1 MRSPT
6 DLETPELPRWR
17 SMSHRGLLIGLVILS
32 LLASLLPGNPAR
44 ANEPS
49 PLAVDRSPV
58 VQAWLAGGSQVRTA
72 AERAL
77 IGSDEDIQ
85 TFLDEGWEQAQRLD
99 ERDALVAVIAEAG
112 PALRTA
118 AQQALTAADDG
129 NTDALSDFLRAG
141 WQQPSNTDTRLRVNQ
156 LMATGGNE
164 VKAAAQEALDS
175 PDPFVWREF
184 LESGW
189 QSRWLIDQ
197 RIRVN
202 QAMAAGGPQVK
213 AAGQKALDAGTPEA
227 FETFLSYGWSV
238 AAAQDQ
244 ETETL
249 TSLQVQAQ
257 AQGDLAAQ
265 ETQRAEEEA
274 ARAKEAAEAARRS
287 AQEAAAATDAAR
299 QDTAEAAAQAKR
311 AAVAAQKA
319 ATAAKVAVRAAAS
332 ANRAARAAAAAA
344 QRAASAAAQADRAA
358 TKAYNAAAQA
368 ATDESKADEAR
379 ATAQKARE
387 QAGLARELGT
397 IADLAGKA
405 IQAGSN
411 AIDAVKAAVAQAR
424 LAAAANDEAVQ
435 YANAAGANASAAVA
449 AAEQA
454 RADADRALR
463 AANAAQKYLNVA
475 AQAAFAA
482 RDAANRA
489 AQHAEDAA
497 DAAID
502 AANHAGDAA
511 TAAQRASEA
520 ANSATIAA
528 QAAVEIASQAI
539 EVYDAAREAD
549 SERLAVFQDERVEAA
564 HQAAAQYDEAQ
575 AAATWDA
582 LQAEQ
587 RDAETDQLIAEALNP
602 ATETAAAVTAARKV
616 AMNLMHASG
625 TWTRQAAQA
634 ALGGSDAQVMEFVRT
649 GIAEAAGQDDRIVV
663 GELAISENTSL
674 RDAALAA
681 LEGSD
686 AEVSQFLATQDY
698 PGRYIQD
705 RLKVN
710 QIMAAAKDSGDTHLA
725 QKAQE
730 ALSNGDGQVLRTFIA
745 SGQHTAAA
753 ISQRIQVN
761 QILASAESG
770 PEVKAAAQI
779 ALTGPPPGLHKFL
792 TEGRYAAAERDQSAA
807 AHLAV
812 VASLVERINEVAQTA
827 TQDAMNAQAVAAE
840 ARDDAASAA
849 DYANQAAQSAQ
860 AAATYAAQAVQYA
873 NQASKSVAE
882 AEAAVQTAKTA
893 ATQAVDSARS
903 AIRSA
908 SWAILSHERA
918 VQAARKAQA
927 FAQAAYD
934 SAIAAGKS
942 AEEAAKAAEDARREY
957 KLAEGREVAIC
968 TFKYNDAGDDW
979 DKFLTDESNDAA
991 ENCVRNVI
999 VNPSELTSRAYI
1011 NAGYC
1016 DVYTSGSQYYKNCIA
1031 SVLSPTFLRDQT
1043 LTILTAIIEDI
1054 TALLIP
1060 VAGALAIGCLLTV
1073 VCGTVA
1079 ATLLTIGEVGFNFEQ
1094 YISGDQD
1101 LADTLLDLGAL
1112 ALEALAFA
1120 GAAKLVG
1127 TGFQAAK
1134 QLYTISRAAKQAEAN
1149 LAVANSARRELRLR
1163 SCLTGSSF
1171 PVNAPAPAVGSGS
1184 KPIAH
1189 IREGDRIPATS
1200 LTAGATVA
1208 ESTTNVIRN
1217 TDVTVALTTGSTALR
1232 TAPKH
1237 PFWTSG
1243 TGHRIDTADLSAR
1256 NALHTAYTA
1265 RGTNTRTYPGQQV
1278 AHNLTVG
1285 KTHTYH
1291 VPGGTVALLVQNGTG
1306 CLDGEVEYDIFDPTT
1321 GNKITDIDIIE
1332 NGELWELK
1340 GGQPWWENE
1349 EWMAKHIDLK
1359 FANYLKSRPLLPT
1372 EYHNAVIGF
1381 RFTNNMIDTKTR
1393 EVITE
1398 RLRRLAEDAGGVPWK
1413 VEFAS

>member
-1 MRSPT
+1 M
-6 DLETPELPRWR
+6 
-17 SMSHRGLLIGLVILS
+17 
-32 LLASLLPGNPAR
+32 
-44 ANEPS
+44 
-49 PLAVDRSPV
+49 

-141 WQQPSNTDTRLRVNQ
+141 WQQPSDTDTRLRVNQ

-405 IQAGSN
+405 IQAGSD
-411 AIDAVKAAVAQAR
+411 AIDAVEAAVAQAR

-528 QAAVEIASQAI
+528 QAAVETASQAI

-616 AMNLMHASG
+616 AMNLVHASG

-634 ALGGSDAQVMEFVRT
+634 ALGGSDAQAMEFVRT

-860 AAATYAAQAVQYA
+860 AAATYAAQAAQYA

-968 TFKYNDAGDDW
+968 TFNYNDAGDDW

-1043 LTILTAIIEDI
+1043 LTVITAIIEDI
-1054 TALLIP
+1054 TAFLIP

-1073 VCGTVA
+1073 CGAVA
-1079 ATLLTIGEVGFNFEQ
+1079 VILLTIGEVGLNFQQ

-1134 QLYTISRAAKQAEAN
+1134 QLYAINRAAKQAEAN
-1149 LAVANSARRELRLR
+1149 LATANNSLNRLTLTSCLAEGSLFANIAAPLTSGLSTPIANGLEDDRVLATDPTASTGQPVAN
-1163 SCLTGSSF
+1163 
-1171 PVNAPAPAVGSGS
+1171 VAPNT
-1184 KPIAH
+1184 
-1189 IREGDRIPATS
+1189 DMS
-1200 LTAGATVA
+1200 LT
-1208 ESTTNVIRN
+1208 
-1217 TDVTVALTTGSTALR
+1217 DVKGTLTTGSAPLR
-1232 TAPKH
+1232 TTPKH
-1237 PFWTSG
+1237 SFWTS
-1243 TGHRIDTADLSAR
+1243 SAR
-1256 NALHTAYTA
+1256 RWIDATDPSFGNTLHTLDGAPA
-1265 RGTNTRTYPGQQV
+1265 PGTNARTYTSRQVNHKSMIAEAQILFALTGNTSTSTKKCALPIYRTPKAADKDYELDHGPNPASHQEPGLNDSIYFGERSV
-1278 AHNLTVG
+1278 AAEYQGRGNYANGMIRYEMHEDFLKEFYLQAKRYDWNG
-1285 KTHTYH
+1285 
-1291 VPGGTVALLVQNGTG
+1291 PGGTVRIEFVIPLEQLERFNELT
-1306 CLDGEVEYDIFDPTT
+1306 LDRV
-1321 GNKITDIDIIE
+1321 
-1332 NGELWELK
+1332 WE
-1340 GGQPWWENE
+1340 G
-1349 EWMAKHIDLK
+1349 
-1359 FANYLKSRPLLPT
+1359 
-1372 EYHNAVIGF
+1372 
-1381 RFTNNMIDTKTR
+1381 
-1393 EVITE
+1393 
-1398 RLRRLAEDAGGVPWK
+1398 RR
-1413 VEFAS
+1413 